1 MWEQMGNIFK
11 VNKGQ
16 RRKNKSL
23 HNNNLLLCNKFEM
36 PARLLDIDVYRGS
49 WTHRTR
55 RENRA
60 RDIHRGSP
68 MLLMQCVLINCSLL
82 SNSLQHHRLLAARV
96 LGSWNFPAKNTGMGC
111 HFLLQG
117 IFLTQGSNPH
127 FLCLLHWQADSLPLC
142 HLGSQCNMKDQ
153 QERQEQTFKEH
164 LQVVVEKNS
173 D

>member
-1 MWEQMGNIFK
+1 MGNIFR
-11 VNKGQ
+11 VNKGR

-60 RDIHRGSP
+60 RDTHHAAYAMYAP
-68 MLLMQCVLINCSLL
+68 QLLTLSSSLR
-82 SNSLQHHRLLAARV
+82 HHGPLAARV
-96 LGSWNFPAKNTGMGC
+96 LCPWNFPAKNTGMGR

-142 HLGSQCNMKDQ
+142 RLGSQCNMRDQ
-153 QERQEQTFKEH
+153 QERQEQTFKGH

>member
-127 FLCLLHWQADSLPLC
+127 FLCKEPRSALESRRVSLGAHWVDSRESSLLRRL
-142 HLGSQCNMKDQ
+142 
-153 QERQEQTFKEH
+153 ERGREIG
-164 LQVVVEKNS
+164 L
-173 D
+173 